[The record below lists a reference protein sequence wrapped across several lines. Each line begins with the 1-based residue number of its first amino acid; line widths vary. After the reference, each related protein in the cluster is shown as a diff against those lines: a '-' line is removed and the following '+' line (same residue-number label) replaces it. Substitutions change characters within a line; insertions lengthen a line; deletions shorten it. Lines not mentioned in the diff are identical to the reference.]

1 MTTGCVI
8 LAGGAGKRMKSDKP
22 KVLCELLKKP
32 MLGWVLDAAQEF
44 GFDKIGV
51 VTGHKRELT
60 EEYISAN
67 YDKISTY
74 YQDEQKGTGD
84 AVSRAAELI
93 KSVDRVCVLCGDAP
107 LMNAETLK
115 NALALH

>member
-44 GFDKIGV
+44 GFDKTGV
-51 VTGHKRELT
+51 VTGYKR
-60 EEYISAN
+60 
-67 YDKISTY
+67 
-74 YQDEQKGTGD
+74 
-84 AVSRAAELI
+84 
-93 KSVDRVCVLCGDAP
+93 
-107 LMNAETLK
+107 
-115 NALALH
+115 